1 MPWSV
6 FIVRRAERDLERLD
20 ERTRELILRRIRE
33 AVLDP
38 GSADLAKLGG
48 RVDEWRIRV
57 GSWRVIVELNAQTGQ
72 TRVTRILN
80 RRDAYR

>member
-33 AVLDP
+33 AALDP

-72 TRVTRILN
+72 MRVTRILN